1 MNLPVACNKN
11 GLQNKNVVLTRICS
25 LSCGGSA
32 EGGVIS
38 SLKGEGDCSYGSL
51 ETFVGL
57 AYVVLDAAAML
68 LAVSVTFL
76 FGDTIA
82 AAAGA
87 APDERLAGAGARL
100 AGPAAAGGTAACV
113 EFDVI
118 IVEEEL
124 RLAKFARAAVKL
136 PACLFF

>member
-100 AGPAAAGGTAACV
+100 AGPAAGAACV

>member
-1 MNLPVACNKN
+1 M
-11 GLQNKNVVLTRICS
+11 LTRICS
-25 LSCGGSA
+25 LSRGGSA

-38 SLKGEGDCSYGSL
+38 SLKGEGDCSYGSFV
-51 ETFVGL
+51 TFVGL
-57 AYVVLDAAAML
+57 LYVALDAAAML

-82 AAAGA
+82 VGA
-87 APDERLAGAGARL
+87 ATDERLEGAGARL
-100 AGPAAAGGTAACV
+100 TGAGAAAAWV
-113 EFDVI
+113 EFAVI

-124 RLAKFARAAVKL
+124 RLAKLARAAVKL